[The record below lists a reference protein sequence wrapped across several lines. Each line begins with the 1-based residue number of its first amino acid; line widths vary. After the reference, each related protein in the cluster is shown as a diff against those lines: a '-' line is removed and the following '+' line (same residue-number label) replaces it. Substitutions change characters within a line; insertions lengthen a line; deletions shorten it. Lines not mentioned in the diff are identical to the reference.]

1 MKATLDRIEGNMA
14 VLLIQDGETIKV
26 DVPLV
31 LLPEGCGEGD
41 ILAITIKR
49 DDSAT
54 MNAKERSKNLIE
66 KLKRKGQD
74 EQI

>member
-14 VLLIQDGETIKV
+14 ILLIRNGETIKV

-41 ILAITIKR
+41 ILDISIKR

-54 MNAKERSKNLIE
+54 MDAKERSRSLIE

>member
-1 MKATLDRIEGNMA
+1 MKATLDRIEGNTA
-14 VLLIQDGETIKV
+14 VLLIRNGETIKV
-26 DVPLV
+26 GVPLV

-41 ILAITIKR
+41 ILDISIKR

-54 MNAKERSKNLIE
+54 MDAKERSRSLIE